1 MPEVEKI
8 LYNNI
13 VRNIVIRRY
22 SKMKINPVV
31 IKALKENRPVV
42 ALESTI
48 ISHGMPYPKN
58 VETALKVEQVIRDH
72 GAVPATI
79 GIIDGEPIV
88 GMTPEEIEQFGKRK
102 GVLKVSRRD
111 LPVVYAKKLWG
122 ATTVAT
128 TMIIANQAGIE
139 VFVTGGIGGVH
150 RGAQETFDISADL
163 QELAKTNVTVVCAGA
178 KAILDLP
185 LTLEYLETM
194 GVPVLGFKTEELPAF
209 YNSHSGLKV
218 DYKVES
224 AEEMA
229 RIIKSKREN
238 NLVGG
243 ILLTNPIPV
252 EYEMKKEVIDNAIAT
267 ALARMDKEGVKGK
280 ECTPYLLKTIVE
292 LTGGDSLESNIKLV
306 LNNAAVGSEVAKEYC
321 KLRK

>member
-1 MPEVEKI
+1 
-8 LYNNI
+8 
-13 VRNIVIRRY
+13 
-22 SKMKINPVV
+22 MKINPEVS
-31 IKALKENRPVV
+31 KAIKENRPVV

-58 VETALKVEQVIRDH
+58 VETALKVEEVIRSH

-79 GIIDGEPIV
+79 GIIDGEPII

-128 TMIIANQAGIE
+128 TMILANQAGIE

-194 GVPVLGFKTEELPAF
+194 GVPVLGYQTEELPAF

-218 DYKVES
+218 DYRVEN
-224 AEEMA
+224 AKEMA
-229 RIIKSKREN
+229 LIIKSKREN

-243 ILLTNPIPV
+243 ILLTNPIPAQ
-252 EYEMKKEVIDNAIAT
+252 YEMKKEVIDHAINT
-267 ALARMDKEGVKGK
+267 ALESMEKEGIKGK

-306 LNNAAVGSEVAKEYC
+306 LNNAAVGAEVAKEYC
-321 KLRK
+321 KIK

>member
-1 MPEVEKI
+1 
-8 LYNNI
+8 
-13 VRNIVIRRY
+13 
-22 SKMKINPVV
+22 MKINPEVL
-31 IKALKENRPVV
+31 KALKENRPVV

-58 VETALKVEQVIRDH
+58 VQTALEVEQVIRDH

-139 VFVTGGIGGVH
+139 VFVTGGIGGVR

-194 GVPVLGFKTEELPAF
+194 GVPVLGYKTEELPAF
-209 YNSHSGLKV
+209 YNSHSGLKI
-218 DYKVES
+218 DYKVDS

-229 RIIKSKREN
+229 KIIKAKREN
-238 NLVGG
+238 GLVGG
-243 ILLTNPIPV
+243 ILLTNPIP
-252 EYEMKKEVIDNAIAT
+252 EQYEMPKDVIDNAIAT
-267 ALARMDKEGVKGK
+267 ALKKMDEEGVKGK
-280 ECTPYLLKTIVE
+280 ECTPFLLKTIVE

-321 KLRK
+321 KIK

>member
-1 MPEVEKI
+1 
-8 LYNNI
+8 
-13 VRNIVIRRY
+13 
-22 SKMKINPVV
+22 MKINPEVLQ
-31 IKALKENRPVV
+31 ALKENRPVV

-58 VETALKVEQVIRDH
+58 VETALKVEETIRSH

-88 GMTPEEIEQFGKRK
+88 GMTPEEIEEFGKRK

-150 RGAQETFDISADL
+150 RGATETMDISADL

-224 AEEMA
+224 AYEMA
-229 RIIKSKREN
+229 KIIKAKREN
-238 NLVGG
+238 GLVGG
-243 ILLTNPIPV
+243 ILLTNPIP
-252 EYEMKKEVIDNAIAT
+252 EQYEMPKDVIDKAINT
-267 ALARMDKEGVKGK
+267 ALKEMDKQGIKGK
-280 ECTPYLLKTIVE
+280 ECTPFLLKTITD

-321 KLRK
+321 KIK

>member
-1 MPEVEKI
+1 
-8 LYNNI
+8 
-13 VRNIVIRRY
+13 
-22 SKMKINPVV
+22 MKINPEVL
-31 IKALKENRPVV
+31 KALKDNKPVV

-58 VETALKVEQVIRDH
+58 VQTALEVEQVIRDH
-72 GAVPATI
+72 GAIPATI

-194 GVPVLGFKTEELPAF
+194 GVPVLGYKTEELPAF
-209 YNSHSGLKV
+209 YNSHSGLKI
-218 DYKVES
+218 DYKVDS

-229 RIIKSKREN
+229 RIIKAKREN
-238 NLVGG
+238 GLVGG
-243 ILLTNPIPV
+243 ILLTNPIP
-252 EYEMKKEVIDNAIAT
+252 EQYEMPKDVIDNAIAT
-267 ALARMDKEGVKGK
+267 ALKKMDEEGIKGK
-280 ECTPYLLKTIVE
+280 ECTPFLLKTIVE

-321 KLRK
+321 KIK

>member
-1 MPEVEKI
+1 
-8 LYNNI
+8 
-13 VRNIVIRRY
+13 
-22 SKMKINPVV
+22 MKINLEVA
-31 IKALKENRPVV
+31 KALKENRPVV

-58 VETALKVEQVIRDH
+58 VETALKVEQTIRDH

-79 GIIDGEPIV
+79 GIINGEPVV
-88 GMTPEEIEQFGKRK
+88 GMTPEEIEEFGKRK

-150 RGAQETFDISADL
+150 RGATETMDISADL

-224 AEEMA
+224 AKEMA
-229 RIIKSKREN
+229 EIIKSKREN
-238 NLVGG
+238 KLQGG
-243 ILLTNPIPV
+243 ILLTNPIPE
-252 EYEMKKEVIDNAIAT
+252 EYEMKKEVIDEAIAT
-267 ALARMDKEGVKGK
+267 ALKRMDEEGVKGK
-280 ECTPYLLKTIVE
+280 ECTPFLLKTIVE

-321 KLRK
+321 KIK